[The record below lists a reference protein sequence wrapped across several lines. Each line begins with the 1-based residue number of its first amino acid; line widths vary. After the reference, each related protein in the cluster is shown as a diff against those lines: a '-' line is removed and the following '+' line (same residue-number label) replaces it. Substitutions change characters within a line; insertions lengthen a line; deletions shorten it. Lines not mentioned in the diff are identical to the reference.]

1 MENHVNYDEGVI
13 HYVNSTSEN
22 MTKETQSETDSE
34 DASKGVP
41 LKDTSDAKRSI
52 IKHSKEDEEER
63 VRKITAVSKSQN
75 P

>member
-13 HYVNSTSEN
+13 LSVNSTSEN

>member
-13 HYVNSTSEN
+13 HSVNLTSEN

>member
-13 HYVNSTSEN
+13 HYVNSTFEN

>member
-13 HYVNSTSEN
+13 HSVNSTSEN

>member
-1 MENHVNYDEGVI
+1 MENHDNYDEGVI
-13 HYVNSTSEN
+13 HSVNSTSEN